1 MVGGEDVQM
10 KAPVVQPQVVDHGN
24 GAVMVDGGK
33 RVSVPDFKGASL
45 REVVEQSGRLG
56 LRVQML
62 GSGLAQEQVP
72 VSGTM
77 VPLGTE
83 IVVRFA
89 R

>member
-1 MVGGEDVQM
+1 
-10 KAPVVQPQVVDHGN
+10 
-24 GAVMVDGGK
+24 
-33 RVSVPDFKGASL
+33 L